1 MYVLKSR
8 LCIFTFSGLLMDP
21 CIEQVPAPGH
31 ANHMPA
37 CERNSLK
44 VGGKFSK
51 KWKKLKNSW
60 KSRKKIC
67 PKIHKNSTKMLK
79 ITPKIQKC

>member
-21 CIEQVPAPGH
+21 CIAQVPAPGH

-51 KWKKLKNSW
+51 KMEEI
-60 KSRKKIC
+60 KKILGN
-67 PKIHKNSTKMLK
+67 PEKKFARKFTKIA
-79 ITPKIQKC
+79 QKCLR

>member
-21 CIEQVPAPGH
+21 CIAQVPAPGH

-51 KWKKLKNSW
+51 KWKKLK
-60 KSRKKIC
+60 KF
-67 PKIHKNSTKMLK
+67 LE
-79 ITPKIQKC
+79 IQKKNLPENSQK